1 MYIRVSRGRIDPA
14 RFDEINPVLPDIV
27 AAIKRL
33 PGNESCVTGLD
44 LSNGQNITV
53 STWDTEEHARF
64 SRDALSDFIRRLQAL
79 SVQLDP
85 PEFFEATA
93 Y

>member
-14 RFDEINPVLPDIV
+14 RFDEINPVLPDVV

-33 PGNESCVTGLD
+33 PGNQSCVTGLD
-44 LSNGQNITV
+44 RTSGQNITV
-53 STWDTEEHARF
+53 STWDTEANARF
-64 SRDALSDFIRRLQAL
+64 SRDALGSFIPRLQVL

-93 Y
+93 S